1 MIVIDRVSYG
11 YGARPVL
18 RDLSLTLPKGGVTAL
33 IGPNGA
39 GKSTLLSLMARLLP
53 AQAGRIT
60 FDGLDVARTPSAE
73 LALKLA
79 VLRQETALA
88 TRLTVRDLISFGRY
102 PHSRGRPGPEDL
114 REIAAALA
122 QFELEPLADR
132 FLDELSGGQ
141 RQRAFVA
148 MTFAQATDYLLL
160 DEPLNN
166 LDLTFARSLMRGLRT
181 LADAHGRTI
190 VIVLHDINYAAAWA
204 DRIVALRDGAL
215 VGVGTPEEVI
225 RADALKAIY
234 GLQISVT
241 RHAGRP
247 AALYHRDAE

>member
-1 MIVIDRVSYG
+1 MIEIERVSHG

-18 RDLSLTLPKGGVTAL
+18 RDVSFTLPKGGVTAL

-53 AQAGRIT
+53 LGTGRIT
-60 FDGLDVARTPSAE
+60 FDGLDVARTPSRE

-79 VLRQETALA
+79 VLRQETTLA
-88 TRLTVRDLISFGRY
+88 TRLTVRDLVAFGRY
-102 PHSRGRPGPEDL
+102 PHCQGRPGPEDA
-114 REIAAALA
+114 RVVAEALT
-122 QFELEPLADR
+122 QFELDPLAER

-166 LDLTFARSLMRGLRT
+166 LDLTFARSLMRRLRE
-181 LADAHGRTI
+181 LADAHGRT
-190 VIVLHDINYAAAWA
+190 VVVVLHDINYAAAWA
-204 DRIVALRDGAL
+204 DRIVALRDGA
-215 VGVGTPEEVI
+215 VAAFGAPEEVI
-225 RADALKAIY
+225 RTETLEAIY
-234 GLQISVT
+234 GVRIEVT
-241 RHAGRP
+241 RHGAWP
-247 AALYHRDAE
+247 AALYHRDAD